1 MKKEMN
7 ESRIQTKRAYSP
19 ASRNDGYRI
28 LVDRLWPRGVSKSEL
43 AVHEWAK
50 ELSPSTELRKEF
62 HENEDWKSFQKL
74 YQAELHNQDAK
85 EKIQELLELARS
97 KKITLV
103 YSAKDEDHNN
113 AKVLAKILERKL
125 HSKKKKAH

>member
-1 MKKEMN
+1 MNKDIKE
-7 ESRIQTKRAYSP
+7 SQIQTKRAYSP
-19 ASRNDGYRI
+19 ASKSDGYRI
-28 LVDRLWPRGVSKSEL
+28 LVDRLWPRGVSKDEL

-62 HENEDWKSFQKL
+62 HKNEDWRSFQKN
-74 YQAELHNQDAK
+74 YKEELHSEDAK
-85 EKIQELLELARS
+85 LKIQELLKLARS

-113 AKVLAKILERKL
+113 AKVLAEILERKL
-125 HSKKKKAH
+125 YSKKKAH